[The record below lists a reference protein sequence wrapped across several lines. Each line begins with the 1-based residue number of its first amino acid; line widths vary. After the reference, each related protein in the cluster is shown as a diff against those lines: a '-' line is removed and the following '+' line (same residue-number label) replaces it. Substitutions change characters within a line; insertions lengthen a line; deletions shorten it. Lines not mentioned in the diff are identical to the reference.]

1 MRGAVFLRDRHGPR
15 CLASLPAS
23 LQRSIRGWS
32 KLGYHRWSILDCHT
46 EDDLFDKAI
55 PELRSRIKV
64 SLQTHWGAL
73 RKILRKIE
81 S

>member
-1 MRGAVFLRDRHGPR
+1 MAV
-15 CLASLPAS
+15 
-23 LQRSIRGWS
+23 
-32 KLGYHRWSILDCHT
+32 KLTLLMVD
-46 EDDLFDKAI
+46 ELFGKAI

-73 RKILRKIE
+73 RKILRKIK

>member
-1 MRGAVFLRDRHGPR
+1 MGDISAADVVKFHIQSP
-15 CLASLPAS
+15 
-23 LQRSIRGWS
+23 
-32 KLGYHRWSILDCHT
+32 KLTLLMM
-46 EDDLFDKAI
+46 DDFFGQAI